1 MNQTFDAKYDAKY
14 ETKYEI
20 LLSNVMRK
28 VLHCEVTTNDVLDS
42 SIRAIK
48 IPFGDVAMDFD
59 TVRYGIYSGR
69 ILTDLDTFHIGVAC
83 RKFDDTLYVVWG
95 ERHGGRPNNAQYE
108 YCKVAK
114 QDKFFNSTFDE
125 LVEDTVQTL
134 S

>member
-1 MNQTFDAKYDAKY
+1 MNQTFDAKY
-14 ETKYEI
+14 ETKYET
-20 LLSNVMRK
+20 LLSGVMRK
-28 VLHCEVTTNDVLDS
+28 VLQYEVANGAPDS

-83 RKFDDTLYVVWG
+83 RKFDDTLYIVWG

>member
-1 MNQTFDAKYDAKY
+1 MNQTFDAKY
-14 ETKYEI
+14 ETKYET
-20 LLSNVMRK
+20 LLSGVMRK
-28 VLHCEVTTNDVLDS
+28 VLQYEVTNGVSDS
-42 SIRAIK
+42 SVRAIK

-69 ILTDLDTFHIGVAC
+69 VLTDLDTFHIGVAC
-83 RKFDDTLYVVWG
+83 RKFDDTLYIVWG

-134 S
+134 N

>member
-1 MNQTFDAKYDAKY
+1 MNQTFDAKY
-14 ETKYEI
+14 ETKYET
-20 LLSNVMRK
+20 LLSGVMRK
-28 VLHCEVTTNDVLDS
+28 VLQYEVTNGVSDS

-95 ERHGGRPNNAQYE
+95 ERHGRRPNNAQYE

>member
-1 MNQTFDAKYDAKY
+1 MNQTFDAKY
-14 ETKYEI
+14 ETKYET
-20 LLSNVMRK
+20 LLSGVMRK
-28 VLHCEVTTNDVLDS
+28 VLQYEVTNGAPDS
-42 SIRAIK
+42 NIRAIK

-69 ILTDLDTFHIGVAC
+69 ILMDLDTFHIGVAC